1 MPKRALNPLA
11 GLLAAVC
18 VPAVAVAQKPSPLPA
33 SAELH
38 HWLGVEHHLRRS
50 LDEASRE
57 YARALEIEPAR
68 PLTPEELA
76 IVRRFAPR
84 VYTTP
89 DEPFPLKDFA
99 AVLHPA
105 RRIVAYHFF
114 WEDDID
120 FPDDNDPCDHELM
133 WVEYSAD
140 GRAVEGIWM
149 YFHGRLLPGGEAAL
163 DDARRHGMRPRVNVQ
178 WGKHGSMPAGWE
190 TLAIRADAG
199 DVEVRHLAL
208 DRPITLAQYNEGTHR
223 KLAGEGRRQRDH
235 PIGRRLGWPERFTGT
250 WTDFVNF
257 SRLVEPL
264 ALLDRHGLAMASRW
278 NSATIDRHFLA
289 YNFRPKTEWPPE
301 RAAGPVADRAAAATP
316 ARTGDAAALDRF
328 QLPAKAI
335 FDPAMPRY
343 PNLWFYVDAALAG
356 SYESAVALVTGA
368 LRETLRL
375 QESHGPFT
383 NPEGCDFEGRVEH
396 LQPWEPADRK
406 ALQHSHAFHVRYYHS
421 ALSARQLQRV
431 ELDTPSGRRT
441 FYRLAA
447 SAHYEVEHT
456 NPNHA
461 DVEACPICGRTGA
474 YADQRGSLVERVHD
488 PLGVELALA
497 GTIRGEVV
505 RLEAPG
511 APALR
516 GVAALTSQFSVQTFS
531 FDAQRPD
538 QNTLRIGIVVVSGG

>member
-223 KLAGEGRRQRDH
+223 KLAGEGRRREADGTDRSRSAGGSSGAGRGH
-235 PIGRRLGWPERFTGT
+235 SRARRRRPGDLGENGGAGRRRA
-250 WTDFVNF
+250 
-257 SRLVEPL
+257 R
-264 ALLDRHGLAMASRW
+264 GLR
-278 NSATIDRHFLA
+278 
-289 YNFRPKTEWPPE
+289 
-301 RAAGPVADRAAAATP
+301 AGPPA
-316 ARTGDAAALDRF
+316 ARTTRRR
-328 QLPAKAI
+328 PA
-335 FDPAMPRY
+335 
-343 PNLWFYVDAALAG
+343 
-356 SYESAVALVTGA
+356 
-368 LRETLRL
+368 
-375 QESHGPFT
+375 
-383 NPEGCDFEGRVEH
+383 
-396 LQPWEPADRK
+396 
-406 ALQHSHAFHVRYYHS
+406 
-421 ALSARQLQRV
+421 
-431 ELDTPSGRRT
+431 
-441 FYRLAA
+441 
-447 SAHYEVEHT
+447 
-456 NPNHA
+456 
-461 DVEACPICGRTGA
+461 
-474 YADQRGSLVERVHD
+474 
-488 PLGVELALA
+488 
-497 GTIRGEVV
+497 
-505 RLEAPG
+505 
-511 APALR
+511 
-516 GVAALTSQFSVQTFS
+516 
-531 FDAQRPD
+531 
-538 QNTLRIGIVVVSGG
+538 